1 MPDELEVARLRFELA
16 AVDRSLVLLLSLRE
30 RLQHRVLRTKAEL
43 GLPLFDAQQEAVVR
57 RRARAWAGRYGGS
70 PELAEA
76 AIGAAVEAGR
86 DSFTRRFASPTTGRW
101 ETVAPLPGPDLDPED
116 DGLPPAPLLPEAIP
130 RLRPLR

>member
-1 MPDELEVARLRFELA
+1 MDELEVARLRFELA

-43 GLPLFDAQQEAVVR
+43 GLPLFDAGQEAVVR

-70 PELAEA
+70 PDLAEA

-86 DSFTRRFASPTTGRW
+86 DSFTRRFASTAADRW
-101 ETVAPLPGPDLDPED
+101 ETVAPAPGSPFDPRD
-116 DGLPPAPLLPEAIP
+116 DGSPPSPVAPEAIP
-130 RLRPLR
+130 RLRPVR